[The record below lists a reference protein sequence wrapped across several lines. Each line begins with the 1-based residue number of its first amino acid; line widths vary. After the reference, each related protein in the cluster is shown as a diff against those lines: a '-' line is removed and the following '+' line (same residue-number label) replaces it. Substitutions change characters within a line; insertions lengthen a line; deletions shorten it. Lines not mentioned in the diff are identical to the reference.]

1 MQGDVGP
8 PGYEGDEGPVGP
20 VGPPGPIGVPGP
32 EGEIVRVNLYNCAYC
47 IAGKYY
53 EPKIL

>member
-1 MQGDVGP
+1 MQGDIGL

-32 EGEIVRVNLYNCAYC
+32 EGEIVRVNLYNYTYND
-47 IAGKYY
+47 GL
-53 EPKIL
+53 P